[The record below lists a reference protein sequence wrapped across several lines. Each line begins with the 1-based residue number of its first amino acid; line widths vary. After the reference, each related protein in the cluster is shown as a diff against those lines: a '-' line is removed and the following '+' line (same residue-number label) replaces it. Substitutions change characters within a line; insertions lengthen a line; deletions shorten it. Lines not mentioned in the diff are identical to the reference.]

1 MMKIKMLMIL
11 MMIILNNCPAY
22 KSSLEGRQGFD
33 VGRDDASGVELG
45 KVAVIMMME
54 VLSRSSDGGCNDH
67 DDKDEYDYHCRYTL
81 RTCDD
86 AFGFF
91 RLTSKNLHE

>member
-1 MMKIKMLMIL
+1 MMMIKMTMIKM

-45 KVAVIMMME
+45 KVAVIMMMM
-54 VLSRSSDGGCNDH
+54 VVAMMIMIMIIITMVMH
-67 DDKDEYDYHCRYTL
+67 V
-81 RTCDD
+81 
-86 AFGFF
+86 A
-91 RLTSKNLHE
+91 KN